1 MTPVLQVGFCPPG
14 GLEPTDG
21 CRSAIGRPILMLPAM
36 TTTELLLL
44 ERLKQLPPA
53 RVAEVVDFVEFLA
66 CREERRMAAGRLN
79 AGLSRLDAL
88 QLPSLTEDDIEAE
101 IRAAR
106 HDRPAG

>member
-1 MTPVLQVGFCPPG
+1 
-14 GLEPTDG
+14 
-21 CRSAIGRPILMLPAM
+21 MLPTM

-66 CREERRMAAGRLN
+66 CREERGMAAERLN

-88 QLPSLTEDDIEAE
+88 QLPPLTEDDIEAE

-106 HDRPAG
+106 HDRPAGQGS